1 MSKRILLPG
10 NYWITKSME
19 FSKVNQS
26 GTLWYLKKFIL
37 YYYYVFLTDFNED
50 KQSEMFNYAL
60 DFIDSL
66 SFEVKDE
73 AFKFFFSSENDC
85 YNHVLGNK
93 TRFVTYSQFIK
104 DSSSENLNTAKKIY
118 FAYLM
123 TLGGQSGYKLEF
135 KKFLMSHEN
144 LTFNSFIEFASNYYD
159 KNSKSAK
166 INSFNQMINDY
177 HAALRNE
184 RQIFFY
190 YGFIQGNESKD
201 LKGFHKLTN
210 IGKAVVYSTYSEIL
224 ILWEHQKI
232 KMVSQ
237 SPATKVN
244 DISEISALSIKLI
257 DDNLAIS
264 ISPYY
269 TMLYFLKKYGYL
281 SLNDYQFVLSRL
293 SSTEEI
299 DLIDDLDK
307 ERISNEEKIKFY
319 GRKADINSE
328 DFSKELKKYFLGILK
343 NKRDKGDNPFA
354 VIEFHKSLYTIVN
367 EEKFNDYFDL
377 VKMHTNYLSEK
388 HIKKF
393 TIFRKSFKEAY
404 KCDYQK
410 KENNNH
416 KDIYEWLN
424 YIINFDE
431 LILLSL
437 IGYVVKEDYL
447 KELISIEDIKYRY
460 RNLIDNFI
468 SNDYVN
474 NHELFKI
481 ILFSDDLS
489 KIPEIDTSPVYEDLD
504 YSYET
509 EEAIR
514 RLIENLSDKNENPVK
529 ERNINLI
536 SKMRKLYNTHY
547 LNKEGK
553 YTCECCNYP
562 TFKNKDD
569 LWYMEF
575 HHLIP
580 FKIHNGPD
588 HYLNIYGLCPSCH
601 RRFHHINDTDEKNL
615 YDNVDINN
623 KFKITILN
631 RAKILKSE
639 GILEPI
645 HLQFLLAKEAI
656 TKGDFKELW
665 STND

>member
-1 MSKRILLPG
+1 MAKRILLPG

-37 YYYYVFLTDFNED
+37 YYYYIFLTEFND
-50 KQSEMFNYAL
+50 NRQSEMFNFAL

-66 SFEVKDE
+66 SYEVKDE
-73 AFKFFFSSENDC
+73 AFKFFFSVENDC
-85 YNHVLGNK
+85 YNYILGNK

-104 DSSSENLNTAKKIY
+104 DSSSENLITAKKIY

-135 KKFLMSHEN
+135 KNFLMSEEN
-144 LTFNSFIEFASNYYD
+144 LTFNKFFEFASIYYD
-159 KNSKSAK
+159 TNSESAK
-166 INSFNQMINDY
+166 INNFNQMINDY

-210 IGKAVVYSTYSEIL
+210 IGKAVIYSSFSEML

-237 SPATKVN
+237 SPATKIN
-244 DISEISALSIKLI
+244 NISDINELSLELI
-257 DDNLAIS
+257 EENLAIS
-264 ISPYY
+264 TSPYY
-269 TMLYFLKKYGYL
+269 IMLYFLKKFGSL
-281 SLNDYQFVLSRL
+281 SKIDYQFVLSRL

-299 DLIDDLDK
+299 DQIDDLDK
-307 ERISNEEKIKFY
+307 DRINNEEKIKSY
-319 GRKADINSE
+319 RRKADINSE

-343 NKRDKGDNPFA
+343 LEKDKGENPFA
-354 VIEFHKSLYTIVN
+354 VIEYHNSLYNIAN
-367 EEKFNDYFDL
+367 EEKFNNYYDL

-388 HIKKF
+388 YSKKF
-393 TIFRKSFKEAY
+393 TIFRKSFKEVY
-404 KCDYQK
+404 KCEYQN
-410 KENNNH
+410 KEIKNH
-416 KDIYEWLN
+416 KDLYEWLN

-431 LILLSL
+431 LILISL
-437 IGYVVKEDYL
+437 IGYVVKEDYFNHS
-447 KELISIEDIKYRY
+447 ITIEDIKDRY

-474 NHELFKI
+474 NNDLFKLI
-481 ILFSDDLS
+481 MFTNDLT
-489 KIPEIDTSPVYEDLD
+489 KIPEIDTTPIFEDLD

-514 RLIENLSDKNENPVK
+514 SLIDNLSEKNGDLVK

-536 SKMRKLYNTHY
+536 SKMRKLYNNHY
-547 LNKEGK
+547 LNEEGK

-562 TFKNKDD
+562 TFRNKEN

-580 FKIHNGPD
+580 FKVHNGPD

-601 RRFHHINDTDEKNL
+601 RRFHHINDSDEKTL
-615 YDNVDINN
+615 YENVDIYN
-623 KFKITILN
+623 KFKLPILN

-656 TKGDFKELW
+656 THDDFLDLW
-665 STND
+665 STNG